1 MSGGDLQ
8 ISVETQSFRVA
19 SRSPVSLDDAVSLCG
34 ARSNGAY
41 AVIEHENPR
50 SVVVINPDGEL
61 LIHGIANV
69 EAATLIAEEILLR
82 MGMSEVGLSI
92 SKGEVLASFSIGKAV
107 MIELAAERFSDAE
120 HDLRIDALRID
131 AKRHGCTIL
140 MFNNGRGIVLGKSSR
155 RVAQMAA
162 NYWLSQLE
170 EEGALA

>member
-1 MSGGDLQ
+1 MPDGDLV
-8 ISVETQSFRVA
+8 ISVETQSFRVTPQ
-19 SRSPVSLDDAVSLCG
+19 SPVSLQDAVSLCG

-50 SVVVINPDGEL
+50 SVIVIEPEGTL
-61 LIHGIANV
+61 LIHGISNS

-82 MGMSEVGLSI
+82 MGMAEAGMSVD
-92 SKGEVLASFSIGKAV
+92 KGEVLASFSIGRAV

-120 HDLRIDALRID
+120 HDLRLDALRID
-131 AKRHGCTIL
+131 AKRHNCTIL
-140 MFNNGRGIVLGKSSR
+140 MFNNGRGIVLGQSSR

-162 NYWLSQLE
+162 NYWLSQLA